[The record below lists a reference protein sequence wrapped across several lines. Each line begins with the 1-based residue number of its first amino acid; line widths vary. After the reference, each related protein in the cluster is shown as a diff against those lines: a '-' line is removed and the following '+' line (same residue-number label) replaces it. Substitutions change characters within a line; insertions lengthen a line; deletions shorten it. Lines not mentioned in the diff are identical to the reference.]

1 MNNIFCCGVNVNV
14 NKAIFLLLNLTAA
27 VFAESVLLSIK
38 VFKVE
43 SRISNEQTYIKL
55 NEFLILE

>member
-43 SRISNEQTYIKL
+43 SRISNEQTYQIK
-55 NEFLILE
+55 